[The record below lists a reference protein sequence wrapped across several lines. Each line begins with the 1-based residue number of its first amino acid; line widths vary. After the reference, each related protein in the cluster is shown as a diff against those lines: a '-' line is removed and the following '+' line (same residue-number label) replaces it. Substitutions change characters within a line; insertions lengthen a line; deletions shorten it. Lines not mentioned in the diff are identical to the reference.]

1 MNGESP
7 DEKRERYFEKVSGGT
22 EPCILCS
29 SVGGDV
35 VSCSRCPR
43 KYHLDCYIPILI
55 DEPSKHWTCV
65 VCMSMTEFEKMNNER
80 DLIGG
85 HLGVRDLMLCRR
97 VMMQIYAKKPESNT
111 FRFVKNIQF
120 PLYLK
125 LIKNPI
131 AMDRIQEKLEIRN
144 PEQYQSVSKFLNDVR
159 RMFANC
165 RSFWKNNPVG
175 AIYVKQAN
183 KLEEHFEQSFKE
195 WQHLINGQKPHATA
209 GRSKIVGPASK
220 KTDVTK
226 VMTGDRPPQP
236 KESWT
241 WNNNLFNSF
250 SVKESAPNPG
260 KKKSQDDDWD
270 PSME

>member
-1 MNGESP
+1 
-7 DEKRERYFEKVSGGT
+7 
-22 EPCILCS
+22 
-29 SVGGDV
+29 
-35 VSCSRCPR
+35 
-43 KYHLDCYIPILI
+43 
-55 DEPSKHWTCV
+55 
-65 VCMSMTEFEKMNNER
+65 MSMTDFEKMTNDR

-97 VMMQIYAKKPESNT
+97 VMMQIYSKKPESNT

-195 WQHLINGQKPHATA
+195 WQHLINGQKPSGSGA

-220 KTDVTK
+220 KTDIQRIPL
-226 VMTGDRPPQP
+226 GGERPPQP
-236 KESWT
+236 KETGWT

-250 SVKESAPNPG
+250 SVKESAPAPGG
-260 KKKSQDDDWD
+260 KKRGGVQDEEWD
-270 PSME
+270 PSMM

>member
-1 MNGESP
+1 MSDDHEYEQRKGDKNAGI
-7 DEKRERYFEKVSGGT
+7 
-22 EPCILCS
+22 EPCVLCS
-29 SVGGDV
+29 STGGDV
-35 VSCSRCPR
+35 VSCSRCSR
-43 KYHLDCYIPILI
+43 RYHLDCYIPVLM
-55 DEPSKHWTCV
+55 DEPAKNWTCI
-65 VCMSMTEFEKMNNER
+65 VCTSMTEFEKMSNDR
-80 DLIGG
+80 GMVGG

-97 VMMQIYAKKPESNT
+97 VMMQIYSKKPESNT

-144 PEQYQSVSKFLNDVR
+144 PEQYQSVSKFLNDIR

-165 RSFWKNNPVG
+165 RSFWKSNPVG

-195 WQHLINGQKPHATA
+195 WQHLINGQKPHKS
-209 GRSKIVGPASK
+209 GSERSKIVGPASK
-220 KTDVTK
+220 KTDIQR
-226 VMTGDRPPQP
+226 MMQGDRPPQP

-250 SVKESAPNPG
+250 SVKESAPAPG
-260 KKKSQDDDWD
+260 KKKSQDDEWD
-270 PSME
+270 PSMDV